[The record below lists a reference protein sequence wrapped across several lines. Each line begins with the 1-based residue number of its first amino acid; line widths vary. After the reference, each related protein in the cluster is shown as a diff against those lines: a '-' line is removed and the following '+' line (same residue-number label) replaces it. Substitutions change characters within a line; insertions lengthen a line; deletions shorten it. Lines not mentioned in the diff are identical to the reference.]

1 MLTDTH
7 THDYILTQL
16 VVIIVKYSKFLL
28 NNFSDLN
35 EKKNNRKKNNLIF

>member
-16 VVIIVKYSKFLL
+16 VVLIVKYFEFLL

-35 EKKNNRKKNNLIF
+35 EKKITERKII